1 MSWLGR
7 WLLFAGTLTMIGALV
22 APLLA
27 QRYLASGLRIN
38 ERRHLAR
45 LGVLAAGT
53 AVLGI
58 ALVFS
63 GQLIAFRDPFVPWR
77 DDAAF
82 LLSSAWGKAWIF
94 GSASA
99 LLGLG
104 AFVAAHRSFV
114 GRRLAGAA
122 ALALACYPALSG
134 HAATGPLP
142 WSIIADA
149 GHVIAAGVWLGALP
163 ALALLVRRRMGE
175 AQSAGLSELFAG
187 FTPIALASAAGLTLT
202 GAFATVLHIGS
213 PAVLLSSAY
222 GRWWLVKLSLFGVV
236 VLLGAWNWR
245 RAVPRLRSGEA
256 ESALQ
261 RSIWLE
267 ASVALLV
274 LAATAVLVATAP
286 P

>member
-7 WLLFAGTLTMIGALV
+7 WLLFAGTLTMIGSLV

-27 QRYLASGLRIN
+27 QRFLASGLRIN
-38 ERRHLAR
+38 ERRRLTR
-45 LGVLAAGT
+45 LGASAAGV
-53 AVLGI
+53 AVLGL
-58 ALVFS
+58 ALIFS

-142 WSIIADA
+142 WSVIADA

-163 ALALLVRRRMGE
+163 ALALVVRGRMGE
-175 AQSAGLSELFAG
+175 AQYEGLGELFSG
-187 FTPIALASAAGLTLT
+187 FTPVALASAVGLTLT
-202 GAFATVLHIGS
+202 GAFATVLHVGS
-213 PAVLLSSAY
+213 PAALLSSTY
-222 GRWWLVKLSLFGVV
+222 GRWWLVKIGLFVVV

-245 RAVPRLRSGEA
+245 KAVPRLRSA
-256 ESALQ
+256 AAKSALQ

-267 ASVALLV
+267 ASGALLV